1 MTALEIED
9 AIFYD
14 LELKKS
20 YLNTKN
26 YSEIKYIEEEEEIIE
41 KSLKKKLKF
50 KKLKFL
56 NFFQNVFKLEE

>member
-41 KSLKKKLKF
+41 KTFKKKNSNSRNWNFQTFF
-50 KKLKFL
+50 KMFS
-56 NFFQNVFKLEE
+56 N

>member
-41 KSLKKKLKF
+41 KSFKKKLKF
-50 KKLKFL
+50 KKLKFS

>member
-41 KSLKKKLKF
+41 KTFKKKLKF
-50 KKLKFL
+50 KKPKFS